1 MLAMTASAA
10 RQGFA
15 QVIATAQRVPV
26 RIQRQRRDVAVV
38 ISPDEYQRLV
48 HLNVAQFQRFCD
60 QVGSR
65 AQDAGMTEDVLD
77 DLLSRDDT

>member
-15 QVIATAQRVPV
+15 QVIASAQRAPV
-26 RIQRQRRDVAVV
+26 KIQRQRRDVAVV

-60 QVGSR
+60 QVGR
-65 AQDAGMTEDVLD
+65 QAQDAGMTEEVLEE
-77 DLLSRDDT
+77 LLRRDDA